1 MNMEQRMAHKK
12 FNATILLSQ
21 AGDPGIFLVLGGGFS
36 FLQAF
41 SMFQIEKPVL
51 AEPEK
56 FGNRGVHFHS

>member
-1 MNMEQRMAHKK
+1 MPPFFFHKPAIRE
-12 FNATILLSQ
+12 F
-21 AGDPGIFLVLGGGFS
+21 FLVLGGGFS

-56 FGNRGVHFHS
+56 FGNRASIFILDTGEKSVVFE